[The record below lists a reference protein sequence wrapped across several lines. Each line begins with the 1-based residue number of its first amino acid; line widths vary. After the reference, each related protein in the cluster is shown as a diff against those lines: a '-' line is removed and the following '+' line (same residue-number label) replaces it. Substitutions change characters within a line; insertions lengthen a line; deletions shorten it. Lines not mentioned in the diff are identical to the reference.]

1 MKFTQKYQNN
11 YSLKNTLWAIHAPEA
26 TSDQCHTTSACV
38 SKNLK
43 ISLSLTCCT
52 FFRETYRFESYFHGY
67 LELKIRFINILDMK
81 SSNKEFFYKYK
92 QIIWGDS
99 AMFTFPW
106 EQPLREKCPYSE
118 LFWSVFSRIWNEY
131 GEIFR
136 ISPSS
141 VRMRETADQNNSEY
155 RLFFT

>member
-52 FFRETYRFESYFHGY
+52 FFRETYRFESYSHGY

-92 QIIWGDS
+92 QIIWGDCGNVYFS
-99 AMFTFPW
+99 
-106 EQPLREKCPYSE
+106 LRATTAWKVSVFRVILVRIFSHLDWIRRDILY
-118 LFWSVFSRIWNEY
+118 FSVFSPNA
-131 GEIFR
+131 G
-136 ISPSS
+136 
-141 VRMRETADQNNSEY
+141 NCGSE
-155 RLFFT
+155 